1 MSDYLDTL
9 STHALAALH
18 LKRDTDDQYAIIW
31 PADYNI
37 FSATVGRF
45 LTPEH
50 RDNPAMIFEAND
62 GHVTTLS
69 FAEVDAAAT
78 GLAAE
83 LRRLGYGKGDPVALH
98 TGQHP
103 DTGIGHMAIAKIGGI
118 AVTLSQLYGPDTLS
132 HALNDC
138 QAGVILTSR
147 DAWEPL
153 RAETFPHLRH
163 VLMRDP
169 EPGDLDLGAAMANP
183 PAKFAMELGRAD
195 DPALLMYTSGS
206 TGKPKG
212 IMHGHRVLAAYR
224 PSINLFFNLALE
236 DADAVYWSPSDWAWV
251 GGLLDMLFPAWMAG
265 RPVVTSLERFTA
277 DYAYAFMSRHK
288 VTHTFLAPT
297 AIKRLAQHP
306 SPRDEYDLALRIIC
320 TGGEALAAETL
331 SWAEDKLSVTCNEF
345 YGMTEVNHL
354 IGNCAALFP
363 RRPGSMGRAYPGHKV
378 LLVNG
383 DGQEVA
389 DGEAGEVVTTDSSP
403 TQFLG
408 YFNNAEKTADMK
420 LGPYWRTHDLA
431 VRDAE
436 GYFWYKGRS
445 DDLIKSSGF
454 RIGPAEVEE
463 CLLSHP
469 AVAEVAVIAKP
480 DPDRGAI
487 VKAVISTRPGYEGDV
502 ALAEALKEHVK
513 TRLAGYKSPR
523 EIAFVDTFEM
533 TSSGKINRRILRETE
548 VAKARAQV
556 DD

>member
-1 MSDYLDTL
+1 MSDYLHSLIPEDL
-9 STHALAALH
+9 SALRLAQDASG
-18 LKRDTDDQYAIIW
+18 QYAITW
-31 PADYNI
+31 PEDYNI
-37 FSATVGRF
+37 YAATVGRF
-45 LTPEH
+45 LGPQDRE
-50 RDNPAMIFEAND
+50 RPAMIFESS
-62 GHVTTLS
+62 HETVTTMS

-118 AVTLSQLYGPDTLS
+118 AVTLSQLYGPDTLT

-138 QAGVILTSR
+138 EAGVILTGA

-153 RAETFPHLRH
+153 RSEPFPHLRH
-163 VLMRDP
+163 VLMRDAGP
-169 EPGDLDLGAAMANP
+169 NDIDLGAAMANP
-183 PAKFAMELGRAD
+183 PTEFEPEFGGAD

-212 IMHGHRVLAAYR
+212 IMHGHRVLAAYT
-224 PSINLFFNLALE
+224 PSINLFFNLAME
-236 DADAVYWSPSDWAWV
+236 DEDAVYWSPSDWAWV

-277 DYAYAFMSRHK
+277 DYAYAFMSRHN

-306 SPRDEYDLALRIIC
+306 DPHRDYTLALRVIC
-320 TGGEALAAETL
+320 TGGEALASETL
-331 SWAEDKLSVTCNEF
+331 TWAEDKLKVICNEF

-363 RRPGSMGRAYPGHKV
+363 RRPGSMGRAYPGHEV
-378 LLVNG
+378 LLVDG
-383 DGQEVA
+383 DGNEVA
-389 DGEAGEVVTTDSSP
+389 DGEAGEVVTPQHSP
-403 TQFLG
+403 TKFLG
-408 YFNNAEKTADMK
+408 YYNNAEKTEDMK

-431 VRDAE
+431 VRDSD

-454 RIGPAEVEE
+454 RIGPTEVEE

-469 AVAEVAVIAKP
+469 SVAEVAVIAKP
-480 DPDRGAI
+480 DPDRGHI
-487 VKAVISTRPGYEGDV
+487 VKAVVNTKPGFSGDDE
-502 ALAEALKEHVK
+502 LARELQDHVK
-513 TRLAGYKSPR
+513 ARLAGYKAPR
-523 EIAFVDTFEM
+523 EVEFVNGFEM
-533 TSSGKINRRILRETE
+533 TSSGKINRRVLREAE
-548 VAKARAQV
+548 HAKARSDTV
-556 DD
+556 E

>member
-1 MSDYLDTL
+1 MSDYLETL
-9 STHALAALH
+9 SPDALAALH
-18 LKRDTDDQYAIIW
+18 LTRDAPGRYVITW
-31 PADYNI
+31 PAEYNI
-37 FSATVGRF
+37 YTATVGRF
-45 LTPEH
+45 LGPED
-50 RDNPAMIFEAND
+50 RDKPALIFEEAD
-62 GHVTTLS
+62 GGVTTQS
-69 FAEVDAAAT
+69 FADVDAAAT

-103 DTGIGHMAIAKIGGI
+103 DTGIGHMAIAKIGAV
-118 AVTLSQLYGPDTLS
+118 AVTLSQLYGPDTLA

-138 QAGVILTSR
+138 RAGIILTSR
-147 DAWEPL
+147 AAWEPL
-153 RAETFPHLRH
+153 RGEDFPHLRH

-169 EPGDLDLGAAMANP
+169 GPGDLDLGAAMANAAADFTP
-183 PAKFAMELGRAD
+183 ELGGAD

-212 IMHGHRVLAAYR
+212 ILHGHRVLAAYT
-224 PSINLFFNLALE
+224 PSINLFFNLAL
-236 DADAVYWSPSDWAWV
+236 DDDDAVFWSPSDWAWV

-265 RPVVTSLERFTA
+265 RPVATSLERFSA
-277 DYAYAFMSRHK
+277 EYAYGFMSRHK

-306 SPRDEYDLALRIIC
+306 DPRAAYDLALRIIC

-331 SWAEDKLSVTCNEF
+331 SWAEDSLRVTCNEF

-354 IGNCAALFP
+354 IGNCAALYP
-363 RRPGSMGRAYPGHKV
+363 RRPGSMGRAYPGHEV
-378 LLVNG
+378 LLVDG
-383 DGQEVA
+383 DGNEVA
-389 DGEAGEVVTTDSSP
+389 DGAPGEVVTPDAAP
-403 TQFLG
+403 TRFLG
-408 YFNNAEKTADMK
+408 YFDNAEKTADMK

-431 VRDAE
+431 VRDAD

-454 RIGPAEVEE
+454 RIGPAEIEE

-487 VKAVISTRPGYEGDV
+487 VKALVSTRPGFDGDA
-502 ALAEALKEHVK
+502 ALALALKDHVK
-513 TRLAGYKSPR
+513 TRLAGYKAPR
-523 EIAFVDTFEM
+523 EVEFVDSFEM
-533 TSSGKINRRILRETE
+533 TSSGKINRRVLREAE
-548 VAKARAQV
+548 LEKARIGAA
-556 DD
+556 D